1 MKLVFFDL
9 GDTLESGDVLLPGAL
24 ETLQGIADLRS
35 SGGEP
40 AVLGLI
46 SDFDMPSPEY
56 YAILDLLGIRS
67 FFEPVATRVTLSNE
81 VGVFKP
87 DPRIFREA
95 IDRIDPGLEFGDAL
109 FITERRSHV
118 VAARQLGM
126 QAVHF
131 QGPGQQTGDVERLPD
146 LIPLVRQSLG

>member
-46 SDFDMPSPEY
+46 SDFDMPGPEY

-81 VGVFKP
+81 VGSSSPTRGSSGKP
-87 DPRIFREA
+87 STGSIPAWSSGTPCSSRRG
-95 IDRIDPGLEFGDAL
+95 GL
-109 FITERRSHV
+109 TWW
-118 VAARQLGM
+118 
-126 QAVHF
+126 
-131 QGPGQQTGDVERLPD
+131 
-146 LIPLVRQSLG
+146 PLVSSVCRPFTFKARGSRRGTWNGFRT